1 MNKKTILF
9 LFLFLFLFL
18 IKTGN
23 SKNNDGGS
31 GSRGDDETMTLLGV
45 EDAVASGLSTT
56 TRTSGPVTV
65 PPEVTLS
72 PNVISTLSRFAFPF
86 DIKNYFQVFSDKS
99 LKFTD
104 YILSVSIQDPVT
116 TNFQQLLCSPLD
128 YEATCLLDI
137 GKTAYLDR
145 NIIVTLNSTFATH
158 TFPISMFNVDSI
170 TQVRDTIVANGNG
183 FDKISLIFCYFV
195 IQATSGQYSYN
206 PTLISSTILSIPII
220 DAYKYEMNGTVSFKY
235 SADIVYQETLAPFV
249 PFISSVSPP
258 LVKLDTIVTVTGVFF
273 FQKTIGS
280 LVFNGSYYSEQNMD
294 LYSLD
299 FSNESIMYINGT
311 ALSFYFQG
319 DASFTFK
326 RNQESLPFSDT
337 RSNLV
342 NLKIVQPKIIDISY
356 DISQDLLNIRGNFL
370 DPAVYEISLNGLIFN
385 TDSILP
391 DPSLSTKTNL
401 YFKNPQLYY
410 SSAYLVCLGTSSAG
424 YSQFKSQLIPK
435 LVILDRLVKRGD
447 RTIYLSGSYLLPN
460 DRVNNPIYSINI
472 SSSGSSSSNPIQC
485 YNIKVLKYLSF
496 KQLYN
501 ISCQVDNS
509 LENANR
515 IQFNMVDTS
524 VPPITFSFS
533 YQPPTITSVSSTIYK
548 KPGVVTIK
556 GSSFCSQPTITIG
569 DDSCSQPILSV
580 GNDYDSLTC
589 NFQSNAGLSN
599 STLLVSIICDT
610 IQNTSSQSFVYIRD
624 DPCPSSSTGVCSGPT
639 NGKCNE
645 DQRQCECN
653 TGYSGFSCSN
663 KVDTQVKP
671 PIPIINDT
679 KTVIE
684 TGIETGVQFEIGI
697 IQIREI
703 QSFNNDKVVK
713 YINLKNEKWN
723 LITKSTDL
731 NDIVIYTYGLIVNN
745 NKTKINVQIMIN
757 SGNSTSYD
765 FLGDTFTLLPNSVKY
780 QVEIIEWDFGAT
792 LNSLQVLFESKITAT
807 NNNNNCD
814 NDNQDQEIS
823 KNILMNGQS
832 IRTIEM
838 KSINGDILV
847 GTFSNRLKIDERVV
861 VSSIEILSQ
870 DSLLS
875 SNISTTQNQSVIQ
888 AITINYFKTNAII
901 DPNFGVLL
909 SNDQNTP
916 SPNGC
921 NENTNSSNK
930 FASWKIAVIVVCSV
944 VGISLIVVS
953 TSIIYRKIRNKSLI
967 LEIRLKLSK

>member
-1 MNKKTILF
+1 MNKKIILF
-9 LFLFLFLFL
+9 LFLFLFLFF

-23 SKNNDGGS
+23 SKNNNGGS
-31 GSRGDDETMTLLGV
+31 GSRGDDETMTLLGI
-45 EDAVASGLSTT
+45 EDAVASGIPTT

-65 PPEVTLS
+65 PPEVTLN
-72 PNVISTLSRFAFPF
+72 PNVISTLSRFVFSF

-104 YILSVSIQDPVT
+104 YMLAVSVQDPQ
-116 TNFQQLLCSPLD
+116 TNNVQPLLCSPLE

-137 GKTAYLDR
+137 GKTVNLDR
-145 NIIVTLNSTFATH
+145 NIIVTLNSTIAIH

-170 TQVRDTIVANGNG
+170 IQVRDTIVANGNG
-183 FDKISLIFCYFV
+183 FDKLSLMFSYLV
-195 IQATSGQYSYN
+195 IQTNSGQYSYN
-206 PTLISSTILSIPII
+206 PTLISSTILSIQII
-220 DAYKYEMNGTVSFKY
+220 DAYKNEMNGTVSFKY
-235 SADIVYQETLAPFV
+235 SDDIIYQETLVFV
-249 PFISSVSPP
+249 PFISSVTPS
-258 LVKLDTIVTVTGVFF
+258 LVKLDTTITVTGVFF
-273 FQKTIGS
+273 FQNTIGS
-280 LVFNGSYYSEQNMD
+280 LVFNGSYYNEQFLG

-299 FSNESIMYINGT
+299 LSSESIMHINGT

-319 DASFTFK
+319 DASFAFK

-342 NLKIVQPKIIDISY
+342 NIKIVQPKIIDISY
-356 DISQDLLNIRGNFL
+356 DISQDLLNVRGNFL

-410 SSAYLVCLGTSSAG
+410 NSAYLVCLNTSSAG
-424 YSQFKSQLIPK
+424 YSQFKRQLIPK
-435 LVILDRLVKRGD
+435 LVILDKFVKRGD

-460 DRVNNPIYSINI
+460 DRGNNPIYSINI
-472 SSSGSSSSNPIQC
+472 SSSGSSNSNSIQC

-496 KQLYN
+496 QQLYN

-509 LENANR
+509 LENANI
-515 IQFNMVDTS
+515 IQFNMADAS
-524 VPPITFSFS
+524 VPPTTFSFS

-556 GSSFCSQPTITIG
+556 GSSLCPQPTITIG

-624 DPCPSSSTGVCSGPT
+624 DPCPSSSAGVCSGPT

-765 FLGDTFTLLPNSVKY
+765 FLGDTFILLPNSVKY

-792 LNSLQVLFESKITAT
+792 LNSLQVLFESKITT
-807 NNNNNCD
+807 NNNNNNCD
-814 NDNQDQEIS
+814 NDNQEIS

-916 SPNGC
+916 SPNVC

-953 TSIIYRKIRNKSLI
+953 TSITYRKIRNKSLI

>member
-1 MNKKTILF
+1 MNKKIILF
-9 LFLFLFLFL
+9 LFLFLFF

-23 SKNNDGGS
+23 SKNNNGGS
-31 GSRGDDETMTLLGV
+31 GSRGDDETITLLGI
-45 EDAVASGLSTT
+45 EDAVASGIPTT

-72 PNVISTLSRFAFPF
+72 PNVISTLSRFAFSF
-86 DIKNYFQVFSDKS
+86 DINNYFQVFSDKS

-104 YILSVSIQDPVT
+104 YIFEVSVQDPL
-116 TNFQQLLCSPLD
+116 TNNVQPLLCSLLD

-137 GKTAYLDR
+137 GKTVNLDR
-145 NIIVTLNSTFATH
+145 NIIVTLNSTIAKH

-183 FDKISLIFCYFV
+183 LDKINLIFCYLI
-195 IQATSGQYSYN
+195 IQTISGQYTYN

-220 DAYKYEMNGTVSFKY
+220 DSYKYEMNGTVIFKY
-235 SADIVYQETLAPFV
+235 YTGIVYQETLAPFV
-249 PFISSVSPP
+249 PFISSVSPSPP
-258 LVKLDTIVTVTGVFF
+258 LIKLDTIITVTGVFF
-273 FQKTIGS
+273 FPKTIGS
-280 LVFNGSYYSEQNMD
+280 LVFNSSYYSEQYMD
-294 LYSLD
+294 IYSLNP
-299 FSNESIMYINGT
+299 SNESIMYINGST
-311 ALSFYFQG
+311 ISFYWQG
-319 DASFTFK
+319 ETSFTFK
-326 RNQESLPFSDT
+326 RNEQSLPFSDT

-342 NLKIVQPKIIDISY
+342 NLKIVQPKIIDISF

-370 DPAVYEISLNGLIFN
+370 DPTIYEISLNGLIFN

-410 SSAYLVCLGTSSAG
+410 NSAYLVCLGINSTG
-424 YSQFKSQLIPK
+424 YSQFKNQLVPK
-435 LVILDRLVKRGD
+435 SVILDKLVKRGD
-447 RTIYLSGSYLLPN
+447 RTIYLSGSFLLPN
-460 DRVNNPIYSINI
+460 DRVNNPLYSINI
-472 SSSGSSSSNPIQC
+472 SSSSSSSNSIQC

-496 KQLYN
+496 QQLYN

-524 VPPITFSFS
+524 VSPIVFSFS
-533 YQPPTITSVSSTIYK
+533 YQAPTITSVSSTIYK
-548 KPGVVTIK
+548 KPGIVTIK
-556 GSSFCSQPTITIG
+556 GTSFCSQPTITIG

-580 GNDYDSLTC
+580 GNDFDSLTC

-713 YINLKNEKWN
+713 YINLKNEKWS
-723 LITKSTDL
+723 LITESTDL

-792 LNSLQVLFESKITAT
+792 LNSLQVLFESKITT
-807 NNNNNCD
+807 SNNNNCG
-814 NDNQDQEIS
+814 DNQDQEIS

-875 SNISTTQNQSVIQ
+875 SNISTTQNQTVVQ

-916 SPNGC
+916 NGC

-930 FASWKIAVIVVCSV
+930 FASWKIAVIVVCSF
-944 VGISLIVVS
+944 VGVSLIVIS
-953 TSIIYRKIRNKSLI
+953 TSVIYRKIRNKSLI
-967 LEIRLKLSK
+967 LDIRLKLSK